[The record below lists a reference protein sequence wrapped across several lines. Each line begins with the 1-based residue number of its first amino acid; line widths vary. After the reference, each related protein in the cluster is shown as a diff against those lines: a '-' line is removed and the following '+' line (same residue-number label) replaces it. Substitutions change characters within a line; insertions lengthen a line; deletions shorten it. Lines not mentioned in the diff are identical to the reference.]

1 MEPDRPE
8 VVRFVES
15 VRSAYGEREEVVED
29 EFLGAPKSSTTASS
43 SSAWPRSMSRVA
55 RAAAWKRKSSAER
68 AFQHPPV
75 GSNGDQPTE
84 EKLERDALP
93 EAGEAEHGLRGFG
106 LEPVVE
112 RLAERGWVAYL
123 IDPGA
128 ASRGRASFLG
138 VRLLARAAGA

>member
-1 MEPDRPE
+1 MEADRPE

-29 EFLGAPKSSTTASS
+29 ELLGGAEVLDHGILVVGMAEVHVPCGA
-43 SSAWPRSMSRVA
+43 RGRVE
-55 RAAAWKRKSSAER
+55 AEVERQR
-68 AFQHPPV
+68 AFQQPPV
-75 GSNGDQPTE
+75 GSHDDQPAE
-84 EKLERDALP
+84 EKLERDAP
-93 EAGEAEHGLRGFG
+93 PQAGEAEHGPCGFG

-123 IDPGA
+123 IDRGA